1 VGVALHAGDLTGIA
15 SGAVMLE
22 CQVR

>member
-15 SGAVMLE
+15 SRGVMLE